1 MAGQTHTPLK
11 GRIEPHYTTGQV
23 AKYMR
28 VAPKTVS
35 KWFAT
40 GLLKGY
46 RIPNSNDRRISAS
59 SIREFLKEQ
68 GMPLGPFAAERKVLL
83 VDLPGHLVEKLE
95 SVLTPA
101 DGWELRVEHG
111 SFAAGITV
119 ADWAPALVVV
129 DFGIG
134 RSNAIAL
141 AKHAKSFRDGSVVER
156 VIALVGEDDQSLD
169 LMEVFNAVFQFP
181 FDSSRL
187 IECLRSPAE
196 YARV

>member
-1 MAGQTHTPLK
+1 MAGQIHTPLK
-11 GRIEPHYTTGQV
+11 GRIEPHYTTGQF
-23 AKYMR
+23 ARYMR
-28 VAPKTVS
+28 VAPSTVS

-59 SIREFLKEQ
+59 SIRDFLKDRN
-68 GMPLGPFAAERKVLL
+68 MPLGPFAAARKVLL

-95 SVLTPA
+95 TVLTPA
-101 DGWELRVEHG
+101 EGWELRVEHG

-119 ADWAPALVVV
+119 ADWEPALVVV
-129 DFGIG
+129 DFGLG

-141 AKHAKSFRDGSVVER
+141 AKHAKRFRDGAVVDR
-156 VIALVGEDDQSLD
+156 VIALVGEDDQSID
-169 LMEVFNAVFQFP
+169 LLETFDAVFQYP
-181 FDSSRL
+181 LDAVRL

-196 YARV
+196 YAHV